1 MVIGDGLNIDA
12 LSFPIDKAHKVTLD
26 RYQGDSG
33 HYSIKLDG
41 LKASGK
47 PVPGFDNLKVIVDTG
62 LVDISTSTSAPD
74 VLTKEL
80 RYSSYLNMW
89 VARLARTR
97 NVQTLD

>member
-62 LVDISTSTSAPD
+62 CVDLFA
-74 VLTKEL
+74 LTI
-80 RYSSYLNMW
+80 
-89 VARLARTR
+89 A
-97 NVQTLD
+97 